1 MNYSNIIPCD
11 TANGEGIRTSLF
23 VSGCTN
29 HCQGCF
35 NEEAQDFNYGQLCT
49 PETEQ
54 TILEQISKPY
64 VAGLSILGGDP
75 MCQNYDGLINLIS
88 LAQKVRNMGKTVWLW
103 TGLTYEVIFSPK
115 DKMEWAT
122 VIEYMRQC
130 LFTVCD
136 VVVDGPFIEAQKDLT
151 LAFRGS
157 SNQRI
162 IDVPKT
168 IQTGKVV
175 LYDKFY

>member
-1 MNYSNIIPCD
+1 MNYGNIKFYDI
-11 TANGEGIRTSLF
+11 ANGEGIRTSLF

-35 NEEAQDFNYGQLCT
+35 NEEAQDFNYGQLYT
-49 PETEQ
+49 PKTEQ
-54 TILEQISKPY
+54 TILKQISKPY
-64 VAGLSILGGDP
+64 VAGLSLLGGDP
-75 MCQNYDGLINLIS
+75 MCQDYDGLIDLIS
-88 LAQKVRNMGKTVWLW
+88 LAQKVRNMGKTIWLW
-103 TGLTYEVIFSPK
+103 TGLTYEVIFPPK
-115 DKMEWAT
+115 DKMEWAA
-122 VIEYMRQC
+122 VIEYIRQC
-130 LFTVCD
+130 VFTVCD
-136 VVVDGPFIEAQKDLT
+136 VVVDGPFIQAQKDLT